1 MKRNKQLREV
11 VEIRDN
17 QVQVTSISFNMESE
31 FLNEIEDKHDPV
43 RGRIERQS
51 SITNKQPTNSAIE
64 EPLELTSIPLGL
76 MEDDDSLVRSIAS
89 VRQRN
94 ETERIFLSSHR
105 PLTNLRASNISAN
118 GLSDIP
124 EFSSTNDLTP
134 LSISTFK
141 DEKSQRII
149 WLDNAS
155 LMAMSLALSN
165 IWRLP
170 TFVYFNYSG
179 EAFIA
184 YIILMVLVG
193 LPLFVLELSLGQFGQ
208 TGVIQLWRAAP
219 FFKGIGI
226 AQMMAGIYQAGYFPT
241 LATWAFQFSIVGF
254 SGWSGCE
261 LPSSQNL
268 TTCLCQDPRSS
279 NCTSY
284 GVISEEEF
292 CFENRVLYKYEEQMN
307 FKMLP
312 MLAAVLIIVAL
323 SIYFGDK
330 VMKIILS
337 VSGIVSAILLG
348 VVMALALSHPNN
360 SLSNVNNTA
369 QRGINLLVPHEP
381 WGFGRGEVWY
391 GAMVQVLFS
400 LAIGFGTLP
409 TLTSSSYFSRNI
421 VRDGI
426 LIWLINLFFA
436 IISVITAFAWI
447 GISGLDG
454 KDVAQPNAFI
464 YSVYYNVSDSLWAGL
479 AFGLLLLAG
488 INSMLPL
495 SYAIFQNVYENFPQL
510 KERHRKL
517 TYCLLFLAIWLINV
531 PGLIPAGNEILTMW
545 DHYAAGG
552 TALTC
557 LIVHLIGWLWVYG
570 RKNVKKNLEFMLS
583 QPISF
588 VWNVS
593 WSYVTIVLLL
603 VAELWGFLGVPLDG
617 TVDCQYPIWLIAT
630 GWSLYF
636 LALVVAIIFM
646 IRVVVHETE
655 YELIKK
661 LANSMKPKRNWGPV
675 DPLLHF
681 HWKRSI
687 EQEPGPV
694 PYSLNTISRRVK
706 DEVLTPDISNSSD
719 QNVTP
724 KSRRPSIT
732 MVRMPNY
739 ARHYD
744 ELGVTI
750 E

>member
-1 MKRNKQLREV
+1 M
-11 VEIRDN
+11 
-17 QVQVTSISFNMESE
+17 
-31 FLNEIEDKHDPV
+31 
-43 RGRIERQS
+43 
-51 SITNKQPTNSAIE
+51 
-64 EPLELTSIPLGL
+64 
-76 MEDDDSLVRSIAS
+76 
-89 VRQRN
+89 
-94 ETERIFLSSHR
+94 
-105 PLTNLRASNISAN
+105 
-118 GLSDIP
+118 
-124 EFSSTNDLTP
+124 
-134 LSISTFK
+134 
-141 DEKSQRII
+141 
-149 WLDNAS
+149 
-155 LMAMSLALSN
+155 
-165 IWRLP
+165 
-170 TFVYFNYSG
+170 
-179 EAFIA
+179 
-184 YIILMVLVG
+184 
-193 LPLFVLELSLGQFGQ
+193 
-208 TGVIQLWRAAP
+208 
-219 FFKGIGI
+219 
-226 AQMMAGIYQAGYFPT
+226 
-241 LATWAFQFSIVGF
+241 
-254 SGWSGCE
+254 
-261 LPSSQNL
+261 
-268 TTCLCQDPRSS
+268 
-279 NCTSY
+279 
-284 GVISEEEF
+284 ISEEEF

>member
-11 VEIRDN
+11 ADIRDN
-17 QVQVTSISFNMESE
+17 QVHITSISFNMESE
-31 FLNEIEDKHDPV
+31 FHNEIENKHDSM
-43 RGRIERQS
+43 RGPIERQS
-51 SITNKQPTNSAIE
+51 SRTKKQLTYSVIE
-64 EPLELTSIPLGL
+64 EPLELTSFPLGL
-76 MEDDDSLVRSIAS
+76 MEDDDSLVRSVTS

-105 PLTNLRASNISAN
+105 PLAELRTNNISAN
-118 GLSDIP
+118 GLPDIP

-134 LSISTFK
+134 LSIAAFK

-184 YIILMVLVG
+184 YIILMVFVG

-208 TGVIQLWRAAP
+208 TGVIQLWRAVP

-226 AQMMAGIYQAGYFPT
+226 AQVIAGIYQACYFPT
-241 LATWAFQFSIVGF
+241 LATWAFQFGIVGF

-261 LPSSQNL
+261 LSSSQNL
-268 TTCLCQDPRSS
+268 TTCLCQDPQSS

-292 CFENRVLYKYEEQMN
+292 CFENRVLYKYQDLMN

-323 SIYFGDK
+323 SICFGAK

-337 VSGIVSAILLG
+337 LSGIISAILLG

-360 SLSNVNNTA
+360 LLSNVNNTA
-369 QRGINLLVPHEP
+369 QRGINLLVPHEL

-409 TLTSSSYFSRNI
+409 TLTSSSYFNRNI

-454 KDVAQPNAFI
+454 NDVAQPNAFI

-479 AFGLLLLAG
+479 TFGLIFLAG

-495 SYAIFQNVYENFPQL
+495 SYAIFQNVYENFPAL
-510 KERHRKL
+510 KEHHRKL
-517 TYCLLFLAIWLINV
+517 TYCLVFLAIWLVNV

-552 TALTC
+552 TVLTC
-557 LIVHLIGWLWVYG
+557 LIVHLIGWMWVYG
-570 RKNVKKNLEFMLS
+570 RENVKKNLEFMLS
-583 QPISF
+583 RPINF
-588 VWNVS
+588 FWNVS

-617 TVDCQYPIWLIAT
+617 TVDCHYPIWLVAT

-661 LANSMKPKRNWGPV
+661 LVNSMKPDRNWGPV

-687 EQEPGPV
+687 EQESGPV
-694 PYSLNTISRRVK
+694 SYSLNTISRRLK
-706 DEVLTPDISNSSD
+706 DESPTLDISNSD
-719 QNVTP
+719 HNATP
-724 KSRRPSIT
+724 KNRRPSIT

-744 ELGVTI
+744 ELGGTI
-750 E
+750 A